1 MEEFD
6 DKFER
11 YYKLLEEREEKI
23 QNENDS
29 EYKSLFGD
37 SNKSLIYK
45 NILKEP
51 EIKIIQEQLVKLGE
65 RYNFKCNILMDG
77 AYSNEE
83 YTLHESHY
91 DGPFKV
97 VSNDKN
103 FLFLENKKFRNVL
116 DIEKEIEKEQ
126 IRILSGGNANNFTFV
141 DHFQIISIFRCRKC
155 NCFDALCKKQ
165 NKFSLYLNSKFEHKD
180 IDYYENRLVEKNIQ
194 LNGSISN
201 IWEHEFYKCVN
212 CSAKL
217 ISEIEAEKL
226 YALVHAKIEPY
237 LFNISSSRGGSISSV
252 IEHAIL
258 QRA

>member
-11 YYKLLEEREEKI
+11 YYKMLEERERKI

-29 EYKSLFGD
+29 EYRSIFGD

-51 EIKIIQEQLVKLGE
+51 EIKIIQEQLAKLGE
-65 RYNFKCNILMDG
+65 TYNFKCNILMDG

-83 YTLHESHY
+83 YTLHESHF
-91 DGPFKV
+91 DGPFEV
-97 VSNDKN
+97 VSNDEN
-103 FLFLENKKFRNVL
+103 FLFLENKKFGNIL

-141 DHFQIISIFRCRKC
+141 DHFQIVSIFRCRKC
-155 NCFDALCKKQ
+155 NCFDAPCKKQ
-165 NKFSLYLNSKFEHKD
+165 TKFSLHLNNQFEHKD
-180 IDYYENRLVEKNIQ
+180 IDYYENRVVEKNIK

-201 IWEHEFYKCVN
+201 IWEHELYKCVN
-212 CSAKL
+212 CSTRL
-217 ISEIEAEKL
+217 ISEAEATKL

-237 LFNISSSRGGSISSV
+237 LFNISSSGGGSISLV
-252 IEHAIL
+252 TIHAIL
-258 QRA
+258 KRV